1 MLTMRQTVSDSAG
14 FDFMNIYQVS
24 PLVTVTDLNS
34 RSLTSKLPS
43 SLLWEAQVLEMLEM
57 FNRLLSFIV
66 TFSQEPSLFLTLSVA
81 L

>member
-1 MLTMRQTVSDSAG
+1 MTVCSIIVDNYVLFDSTIAC
-14 FDFMNIYQVS
+14 QAS
-24 PLVTVTDLNS
+24 PLVTNLNS
-34 RSLTSKLPS
+34 RSLTSKLSS
-43 SLLWEAQVLEMLEM
+43 SLLWETQVLEMLEM

>member
-1 MLTMRQTVSDSAG
+1 MALGSTIVDSHVVFHFTIAC
-14 FDFMNIYQVS
+14 QAS
-24 PLVTVTDLNS
+24 PLVTNLNS
-34 RSLTSKLPS
+34 RSLTSKLSS
-43 SLLWEAQVLEMLEM
+43 SLLWETQVLEMLEM

>member
-1 MLTMRQTVSDSAG
+1 
-14 FDFMNIYQVS
+14 MNTYQVS
-24 PLVTVTDLNS
+24 PLVTVTVTVTDLNS

-57 FNRLLSFIV
+57 FNKLLSFIV

>member
-1 MLTMRQTVSDSAG
+1 
-14 FDFMNIYQVS
+14 MNTYQVS

-57 FNRLLSFIV
+57 FNKLLSFIV
-66 TFSQEPSLFLTLSVA
+66 TFSQEPSLFLTFSVA

>member
-1 MLTMRQTVSDSAG
+1 MTVCSAIVDNHAV
-14 FDFMNIYQVS
+14 FHFTAACQAS
-24 PLVTVTDLNS
+24 PLVTNLNS
-34 RSLTSKLPS
+34 RSLTSKLSS
-43 SLLWEAQVLEMLEM
+43 SLLWETQVLEMLEM

>member
-1 MLTMRQTVSDSAG
+1 
-14 FDFMNIYQVS
+14 MNTYQVS

>member
-1 MLTMRQTVSDSAG
+1 
-14 FDFMNIYQVS
+14 MNTYQVS

-66 TFSQEPSLFLTLSVA
+66 TFSQEPSLFLTFSVA

>member
-1 MLTMRQTVSDSAG
+1 
-14 FDFMNIYQVS
+14 MNTYQVS

-34 RSLTSKLPS
+34 RSLTSELPS

-66 TFSQEPSLFLTLSVA
+66 TFSQEPSLFLTFSVA

>member
-1 MLTMRQTVSDSAG
+1 
-14 FDFMNIYQVS
+14 MNTYQVS
-24 PLVTVTDLNS
+24 PLVTVTVTDLNS